1 MAKKKQAIPLEELTR
16 EELIT
21 KCYNQRKLIKE
32 LQDAGKFLLRA
43 NEVYRAM
50 VSQMNL
56 PHKLKVCMDETM
68 SLFDDVEYQKTQ
80 IKKLETELEKLET
93 QLKGELE

>member
-1 MAKKKQAIPLEELTR
+1 MAKKKQAVPLEELTR

-68 SLFDDVEYQKTQ
+68 FLFDDVEQLKTQ
-80 IKKLETELEKLET
+80 VKNLETENK

>member
-21 KCYNQRKLIKE
+21 KCYNQRKLIKD
-32 LQDAGKFLLRA
+32 LQDAGKFLMRA

-50 VSQMNL
+50 VSHMNL

-68 SLFDDVEYQKTQ
+68 SLFDDVEQLKTQ
-80 IKKLETELEKLET
+80 VKNLETENK
-93 QLKGELE
+93 QLKGEIE

>member
-21 KCYNQRKLIKE
+21 KCYNQRKLIKD
-32 LQDAGKFLLRA
+32 LQGAGKFLMRA

-68 SLFDDVEYQKTQ
+68 SLFDDVEQLKTQ
-80 IKKLETELEKLET
+80 VKNLETENK
-93 QLKGELE
+93 QLKGEIE

>member
-1 MAKKKQAIPLEELTR
+1 MAKKKQATPLEDLTR

-21 KCYNQRKLIKE
+21 KCYNQRKLIKD
-32 LQDAGKFLLRA
+32 LQDAGKFLMRA
-43 NEVYRAM
+43 NEVYKAM

-68 SLFDDVEYQKTQ
+68 SLFDDVEQLKTQ
-80 IKKLETELEKLET
+80 VKNLETENK
-93 QLKGELE
+93 QLKGEIE

>member
-21 KCYNQRKLIKE
+21 KCYNQRKLIKD
-32 LQDAGKFLLRA
+32 LQDAGKFLMRA

-68 SLFDDVEYQKTQ
+68 SLFDDVEQLKTQ
-80 IKKLETELEKLET
+80 VKNLETENK
-93 QLKGELE
+93 QLKGEIE

>member
-1 MAKKKQAIPLEELTR
+1 MAKKKQAVPLEELTR

-68 SLFDDVEYQKTQ
+68 SLFDDVEQLKTQ
-80 IKKLETELEKLET
+80 VKNLETENK

>member
-1 MAKKKQAIPLEELTR
+1 MAKKKQATPLEDLTR

-21 KCYNQRKLIKE
+21 KCYNQRKLIKD
-32 LQDAGKFLLRA
+32 LQDAGKFLMRA

-68 SLFDDVEYQKTQ
+68 SLFDDVEQLKTQ
-80 IKKLETELEKLET
+80 VKNLETENK
-93 QLKGELE
+93 QLKGEIE

>member
-1 MAKKKQAIPLEELTR
+1 MAKKKQAIPLEDLTR

-21 KCYNQRKLIKE
+21 KCYNQRKLIKD
-32 LQDAGKFLLRA
+32 LQDAGKFLMRA

-68 SLFDDVEYQKTQ
+68 SLFDDVEQLKTQ
-80 IKKLETELEKLET
+80 VKNLETENK
-93 QLKGELE
+93 QLKGEIE

>member
-1 MAKKKQAIPLEELTR
+1 MAKKKQAVPLEELTR

-68 SLFDDVEYQKTQ
+68 SLFDDIEQLKTQ
-80 IKKLETELEKLET
+80 VKNLETENK

>member
-21 KCYNQRKLIKE
+21 KCYNQRKLIKD
-32 LQDAGKFLLRA
+32 LQDAGKFLMRA
-43 NEVYRAM
+43 NKVYRAM

-56 PHKLKVCMDETM
+56 PHKLKVCLDETM
-68 SLFDDVEYQKTQ
+68 SLFDDVEQLKTQ
-80 IKKLETELEKLET
+80 VKNLETENK
-93 QLKGELE
+93 

>member
-1 MAKKKQAIPLEELTR
+1 M
-16 EELIT
+16 
-21 KCYNQRKLIKE
+21 
-32 LQDAGKFLLRA
+32 RA

-68 SLFDDVEYQKTQ
+68 SLFDDVEQLKTQ
-80 IKKLETELEKLET
+80 VKNLETENK
-93 QLKGELE
+93 QLKGEIEWVSQMADLQKFGKL